1 MSRLGRM
8 SARSSASMI
17 QANRSR
23 LSSGAVLPPADASC
37 EAGSGGDLMAPG
49 FRAKVDW
56 REELTPRYQYKM
68 TLGVA
73 GRGRAQGGCFLPGV
87 PLGAR
92 NVKEGG

>member
-1 MSRLGRM
+1 
-8 SARSSASMI
+8 
-17 QANRSR
+17 
-23 LSSGAVLPPADASC
+23 
-37 EAGSGGDLMAPG
+37 MAPG